1 MVTCFPQ
8 DYITVTLPSL
18 KFGPPVPLLQ
28 SSGVL
33 YTILNLD
40 ISSPRI
46 LCEINVWILYYTM
59 THARTMKQIFLFWLS
74 KVSTTLRF
82 CLISEF
88 QGALAWMTRHHITRF
103 DTCELV
109 RDPCLSF
116 SSILSFLP
124 QKTQAKNVWDQG
136 TSQSSIW
143 RSNQYPSL
151 WRNRRI
157 AVSESSFPLS
167 VTEHGTKYLR
177 GASKQS
183 LWSLR
188 KWFDDFLSTELRYL
202 FYYSPTYT
210 GFHPWICNAR
220 EKALS
225 GFDMQIFWR

>member
-1 MVTCFPQ
+1 MPGLFMATSPTIPLPIRQVSVIVCQLSSIFSVGEHHIDNQVVTYFPQ

-28 SSGVL
+28 SSGVM
-33 YTILNLD
+33 YTILNFD

-124 QKTQAKNVWDQG
+124 QKTQA
-136 TSQSSIW
+136 
-143 RSNQYPSL
+143 
-151 WRNRRI
+151 
-157 AVSESSFPLS
+157 
-167 VTEHGTKYLR
+167 
-177 GASKQS
+177 
-183 LWSLR
+183 
-188 KWFDDFLSTELRYL
+188 
-202 FYYSPTYT
+202 
-210 GFHPWICNAR
+210 
-220 EKALS
+220 
-225 GFDMQIFWR
+225 